1 MLQQDFLAIFTVR
14 HLGRSLRFYR
24 EVLGF
29 GIEQEDP
36 EDAFAFVHL
45 IGQSGNDIRLLLEQG
60 TAEELKHLHY
70 PYGGGLSFSFRVR
83 NLQALYDRVQASG
96 YPVFRAMTRRSFRV
110 DDQIRWSKVFA
121 LQDPD
126 GYLLS
131 FRE

>member
-14 HLGRSLRFYR
+14 NLRHSLRFYR

-29 GIEQEDP
+29 SVEQENP
-36 EDAFAFVHL
+36 EDPMAFVYL
-45 IGQSGNDIRLLLEQG
+45 IGQRGGEIRLLLEQG
-60 TAEELKHLHY
+60 TAEELKHLRF
-70 PYGGGLSFSFRVR
+70 PYGAGLSFSFRVR
-83 NLQALYDRVQASG
+83 NLQALYDRVQAGG

-110 DDQIRWSKVFA
+110 EDQIRWSKVFA